1 MRILATSP
9 LIPRPDTASGDR
21 RFAAILRILAR
32 HAQVDY
38 ASGEALPPREAPD
51 YRHLRALE
59 KINVQVVAGGAEDIH
74 ACLARNPYNAIYSEF
89 WAHSRF
95 ITHLARKIQPWARIV
110 VDSVDVH
117 FLREEAAARLGLHD
131 PNEVADRKIQE
142 LAVYREAHT
151 VIAITEDDEIA
162 LHREGGISRILR
174 LPNIVESR
182 PRVLLDRGNQ
192 MLFVGG
198 FGHPPNR
205 DAVHWFVTEILPRI
219 RARIPDATFR
229 VVGAKPPPDITALD
243 GTPGVQI
250 VGFVPDT
257 GPYLDAAAVSVAPLR
272 YGAGMKGKVTE
283 ALSAGL
289 PVVTTAAGAQGL
301 RAVSGEH
308 LIVADEAS
316 TFAAAV
322 IQLLQDPDRAARLG
336 ANGQRHIL
344 SLCGEPAAAA
354 IIDQLLR
361 QLDGARPPALAPL
374 RMLAYRALRSMAH
387 AGRRPPGPKPS
398 AAPPSGASAS
408 DRPTTR
414 PR

>member
-21 RFAAILRILAR
+21 RFAAILKLLAR
-32 HAQVDY
+32 RAQVDF
-38 ASGEALPPREAPD
+38 AAGETLPPRTAPD
-51 YRHLRALE
+51 HRHLRALE
-59 KINVQVVAGGAEDIH
+59 KINVQVVAGGADNIH
-74 ACLARNPYNAIYSEF
+74 DCLARNRYDAIYSEF

-95 ITHLARKIQPWARIV
+95 ITHLARNIQPWARIV

-117 FLREEAAARLGLHD
+117 FLREEAAARLGLND
-131 PNEVADRKIQE
+131 PTSVAERKVQE
-142 LAVYREAHT
+142 LTVYRGAHT
-151 VIAITEDDEIA
+151 VIAITEEDEIA
-162 LHREGGISRILR
+162 LHREGGIARVLR

-182 PRVLLDRGNQ
+182 PRAHLDRGNQ

-219 RARIPDATFR
+219 RARIPDASFR
-229 VVGAKPPPDITALD
+229 VVGAKPPPDITALN
-243 GTPGVQI
+243 GAPGVQI

-289 PVVTTAAGAQGL
+289 PVVTTSAGAQGL

-308 LIVADEAS
+308 LIVADEAAS
-316 TFAAAV
+316 FADAV
-322 IQLLQDPDRAARLG
+322 VQLLQDADRAARLG

-344 SLCGEPAAAA
+344 SLCGEPAASAV
-354 IIDQLLR
+354 IDQLLQHLQGVR
-361 QLDGARPPALAPL
+361 TPTLAPL
-374 RMLAYRALRSMAH
+374 RMLTYRALRSVAR
-387 AGRRPPGPKPS
+387 AGRRPPPPTPTPPPPGSAKPTVQ
-398 AAPPSGASAS
+398 APPES
-408 DRPTTR
+408 R
-414 PR
+414 